1 MKINLAV
8 RWIIRNTIAVNKI
21 LDIELIDNATIF
33 SGSSSW
39 YNTRDPIFS
48 HKRDQEQSEGVSR
61 KQILTVKVSKIS
73 LQFMTNAKLRKPR
86 IYFVIEMGAPRQI

>member
-8 RWIIRNTIAVNKI
+8 SWIIQNTIAVIKI
-21 LDIELIDNATIF
+21 LDNELIDNATIF

-39 YNTRDPIFS
+39 YNPSDTIFS

-61 KQILTVKVSKIS
+61 KQILTVRVSKIS
-73 LQFMTNAKLRKPR
+73 L
-86 IYFVIEMGAPRQI
+86 